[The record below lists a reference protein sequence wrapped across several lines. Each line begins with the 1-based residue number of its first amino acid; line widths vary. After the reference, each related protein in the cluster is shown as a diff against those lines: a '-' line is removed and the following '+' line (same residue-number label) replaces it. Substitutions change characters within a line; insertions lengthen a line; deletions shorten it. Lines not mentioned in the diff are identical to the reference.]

1 MIAGY
6 FWHLSKSADHVNTL
20 GTSAKWFSPVFAFA
34 CARPI
39 GAYIRSS
46 EIYIAHGN
54 FCRLGV
60 LLWSVEVLHQGVC
73 YSIWLMLENGSF
85 VPRCLPHND
94 FMFSFVT
101 TCIESLTS
109 FGRNI

>member
-6 FWHLSKSADHVNTL
+6 FWHLSEPADQVSIL
-20 GTSAKWFSPVFAFA
+20 GTSAKWG
-34 CARPI
+34 ARPI
-39 GAYIRSS
+39 GAYNRSS
-46 EIYIAHGN
+46 EIYIALGN

-60 LLWSVEVLHQGVC
+60 LLWSAELLHQGVH
-73 YSIWLMLENGSF
+73 YSIWLMLDSDSF

-94 FMFSFVT
+94 FMFSFVA
-101 TCIESLTS
+101 TCIESLMS